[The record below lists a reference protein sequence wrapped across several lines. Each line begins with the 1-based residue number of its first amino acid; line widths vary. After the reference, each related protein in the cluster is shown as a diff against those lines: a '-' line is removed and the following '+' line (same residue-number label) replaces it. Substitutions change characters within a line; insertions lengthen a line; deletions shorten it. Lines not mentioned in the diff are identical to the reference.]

1 MEGAATRRGVRAP
14 GRGRDTGFTLV
25 EVLVAL
31 MIMAVIAIMSWQGI
45 DAVVRSRDVS
55 TESVERQLRLQSVM
69 AQWEADLAEVQDS
82 GLLPAIQFDGAS
94 LRLTRRSAQGLQL
107 VVWSLRGGSWT
118 RWASEPVTRGGDLQ
132 QLWLRSQQLLG
143 NEAGQLRALGG
154 VAGWQLYFW
163 RGNAWSN
170 AQSSGDVQLPGGTA
184 ASAPAASVRQ
194 ALPGGVRLVLAFD
207 TGSGYSGT
215 LTRDVQLGPQ
225 GS

>member
-1 MEGAATRRGVRAP
+1 MNARRVA
-14 GRGRDTGFTLV
+14 GFTLV

-31 MIMAVIAIMSWQGI
+31 MIMAVIATMAWQGI
-45 DAVVRSRDVS
+45 DAVVRSRDVAAAR
-55 TESVERQLRLQSVM
+55 VEQQLRLQSVM

-82 GLLPAIQFDGAS
+82 GLLPALQFDGAN
-94 LRLTRRSAQGLQL
+94 LRLTRRSAAGLQL

-118 RWASEPVTRGGDLQ
+118 RWASEPVTRGGELQ

-143 NEAGQLRALGG
+143 NEPEQLRTLAGIS
-154 VAGWQLYFW
+154 GWQLYFW

-170 AQSSGDVQLPGGTA
+170 AQSSGDVVLPGAA
-184 ASAPAASVRQ
+184 ASAPAAAVRQ

-207 TGSGYSGT
+207 VGSGYAGT
-215 LTRDVQLGPQ
+215 LTRDVRLGPQ